1 MIVYAKYDP
10 TPIHGDGKTVLEP
23 EDDAATANLG
33 NGWRMP
39 TFKEFKELRENCTWT
54 WKTQNGV
61 NGMLVTGP
69 NGKSIFLPAGG
80 WYDKTTLNNKT
91 TYGSYWTATGDGGT
105 ANAVDF
111 VNNDKDKALVPR
123 CEGRSVRPVKD

>member
-1 MIVYAKYDP
+1 MEPFRYNTQTCVYFGRNSISDNAEQ
-10 TPIHGDGKTVLEP
+10 L
-23 EDDAATANLG
+23 
-33 NGWRMP
+33 
-39 TFKEFKELRENCTWT
+39 KELAENCRWVYD
-54 WKTQNGV
+54 KKRKGYDV
-61 NGMLVTGP
+61 IGP